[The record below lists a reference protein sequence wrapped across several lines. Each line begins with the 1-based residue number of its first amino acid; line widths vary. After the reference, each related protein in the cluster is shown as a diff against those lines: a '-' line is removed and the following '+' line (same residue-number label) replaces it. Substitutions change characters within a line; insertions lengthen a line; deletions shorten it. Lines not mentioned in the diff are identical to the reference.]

1 MASPYITLV
10 NKDNFED
17 EILKAD
23 KMVLIDFYADWCG
36 PCKGM
41 TPALEKFAEENKDTV
56 KVVKVD
62 VDASP
67 EIAQAFGVRA
77 MPTLVTMKD
86 GKGVLGTRGAQSKQG
101 LEELLEKSF
110 QTVDPN
116 YIQNK
121 GNSPSKPPKP

>member
-1 MASPYITLV
+1 MSSPHITLV
-10 NKDNFED
+10 NKDNFEQ

-41 TPALEKFAEENKDTV
+41 TPALEKFAEENNGRV
-56 KVVKVD
+56 KVVKID

-67 EIAQAFGVRA
+67 ELAQAFGVRA

-86 GKGVLGTRGAQSKQG
+86 GQGVLGTVGAQSKQG
-101 LEELLEKSF
+101 LEQLVEKSF
-110 QTVDPN
+110 QTLDPN
-116 YIQNK
+116 YIQGK
-121 GNSPSKPPKP
+121 GNTPGNPPKP